1 MKAPKIN
8 KWVLSSHA
16 ALRAEERGITAHEIQ
31 ELLSEPD
38 HAIGQGP
45 KWVFTKSFSKRRDN
59 MIAAV
64 LIEKQEKNLWLVITV
79 MNEFEIRK

>member
-1 MKAPKIN
+1 MKAPKVR

-31 ELLSEPD
+31 ELLKNPD
-38 HAIGQGP
+38 HAVEQGP
-45 KWVFTKSFSKRRDN
+45 KWVFTKAFTKRRDN

-79 MNEFEIRK
+79 MNEFELKK